1 MPTADAVR
9 EKAMSLA
16 EAGTPTEEAVRELLE
31 CCGGRRVPVVLA
43 HQQFSADLEGRPS
56 DPVMSR
62 AAELLDLVLGRLPL
76 E

>member
-9 EKAMSLA
+9 EKALNLA

-31 CCGGRRVPVVLA
+31 CCEGRRVPVVLA
-43 HQQFSADLEGRPS
+43 RQQFSADLEAHPS
-56 DPVMSR
+56 DSVMSR
-62 AAELLDLVLGRLPL
+62 AAELLDLVLGRLSL

>member
-9 EKAMSLA
+9 EKAISLA
-16 EAGTPTEEAVRELLE
+16 EAGTSTEEAVRELLE
-31 CCGGRRVPVVLA
+31 FCGGRRVPVVLA
-43 HQQFSADLEGRPS
+43 HQQFSADLEARLS

-62 AAELLDLVLGRLPL
+62 AAELLELVLGRLPL